1 MTAQSTETRLIGTG
15 NGLLPRVNLLPP
27 EIAEKAAF
35 RKVQIGLG
43 SAVLATVGVV
53 GLLFVSAGHSVS
65 SAQADLDTATTK
77 HASLQAEA
85 TKYRN
90 VTALY
95 AAADAAQAQLGN
107 AMGDE
112 IRYSQLLN
120 DLSLTVPSNVWFKS
134 LTFAPSIATGPAP
147 AGGAAAAAA
156 PTFGTLSLSGV
167 GFSHDDVAA
176 WLDAVAGL
184 KTYANPYFSNST
196 VALLGAKDTVTFN
209 STASLTDKALSKR
222 YKPTGG

>member
-15 NGLLPRVNLLPP
+15 TGLLPRVNLLPP

-35 RKVQIGLG
+35 RKVQVGLG
-43 SAVLATVGVV
+43 SAVLATVGIV
-53 GLLFVSAGHSVS
+53 GLLFVSASHGVS
-65 SAQADLDTATTK
+65 SAQSDLDTATAR

-95 AAADAAQAQLGN
+95 AAADAAQQQLGT

-120 DLSLTVPSNVWFKS
+120 DLSLSVPSNVWFKS
-134 LTFAPSIATGPAP
+134 LTFAAPTAPSTAP
-147 AGGAAAAAA
+147 GAAAT
-156 PTFGTLSLSGV
+156 PSFGSLSITGV
-167 GFSHDDVAA
+167 GYSHDDVAA
-176 WLDAVAGL
+176 WLDSIAGL
-184 KTYANPYFSNST
+184 KTYSDPYFSNST
-196 VALLGAKDTVTFN
+196 VALLGLKDTVTFT
-209 STASLTDKALSKR
+209 STANLTDKALSKR
-222 YKPTGG
+222 YKPAGG